1 MVPCGSL
8 KVAALARQ
16 DLAVPTLRMA
26 ADHGELAFSS
36 PHQPILIGSLRW
48 DGRSPGTISTS
59 RRPSRASTCARARA
73 AFASSTGINR
83 PSGPS

>member
-26 ADHGELAFSS
+26 ADHGEFAFRALRIS
-36 PHQPILIGSLRW
+36 PCKSVASGGMRVGKQPDAS
-48 DGRSPGTISTS
+48 
-59 RRPSRASTCARARA
+59 RPSWSKHSGLTLITNARRRLRSRVIR
-73 AFASSTGINR
+73 F
-83 PSGPS
+83 

>member
-26 ADHGELAFSS
+26 ADHGKFAF
-36 PHQPILIGSLRW
+36 R
-48 DGRSPGTISTS
+48 S
-59 RRPSRASTCARARA
+59 RRQPNGELTAEDIIVKLGKRKSRA
-73 AFASSTGINR
+73 
-83 PSGPS
+83 

>member
-26 ADHGELAFSS
+26 ADHGEFAFRS
-36 PHQPILIGSLRW
+36 PHLPNGETAEDISL
-48 DGRSPGTISTS
+48 S
-59 RRPSRASTCARARA
+59 
-73 AFASSTGINR
+73 
-83 PSGPS
+83 